1 MSTLADATSGNVGET
16 IVFWACAIV
25 AVAGA
30 LGMLFS
36 RKAVHSALFIATTM
50 ISLAVLYVSLQA
62 PFLGLTQV
70 VVYTGAVMMLF
81 VFVIMIVGVE
91 SSDSLTETL
100 RGQRIAGT
108 IFGLGLLALLV
119 AAIGS
124 ALTDNPVGL
133 DTANAAQGGNVQGV
147 AQLIFGRYLFAFEL
161 TSALL
166 IVAALGAM
174 ILAFRERHRPKPT
187 QRQLSRQRFAEGGH
201 VTPLPGPGVYARHN
215 AIGTP
220 GLLPDGTTSDLSVPE
235 PLRGRGVVIGA
246 DSTDLRQVQLLTDGA
261 PVVEGEVA
269 ADPTPAQPRPAQ
281 TGDHDAGEQS

>member
-16 IVFWACAIV
+16 VVFWACAIV
-25 AVAGA
+25 AVSGA

-36 RKAVHSALFIATTM
+36 RKAVHSALFIAATM

-133 DTANAAQGGNVQGV
+133 DTANSAQGGNVQGV

-187 QRQLSRQRFAEGGH
+187 QTQLSRQRFAQGGH

-215 AIGTP
+215 AVGTP
-220 GLLPDGTTSDLSVPE
+220 GLLPDGRTSDLSVPE

-269 ADPTPAQPRPAQ
+269 ADPDRPHPAQ
-281 TGDHDAGEQS
+281 TGDDDSGEAS

>member
-1 MSTLADATSGNVGET
+1 
-16 IVFWACAIV
+16 
-25 AVAGA
+25 
-30 LGMLFS
+30 
-36 RKAVHSALFIATTM
+36 M